1 MNAHVNK
8 VVCGGEKF
16 PIRGFYSPF
25 NECPGVYGGK
35 GKGLFVGYLE
45 NKNEKQEFGMFFV
58 IYTYTIDKPGHNP
71 ILPYEVAGAIR

>member
-25 NECPGVYGGK
+25 NEGPGVYGGK

-45 NKNEKQEFGMFFV
+45 NKNEK
-58 IYTYTIDKPGHNP
+58 
-71 ILPYEVAGAIR
+71 